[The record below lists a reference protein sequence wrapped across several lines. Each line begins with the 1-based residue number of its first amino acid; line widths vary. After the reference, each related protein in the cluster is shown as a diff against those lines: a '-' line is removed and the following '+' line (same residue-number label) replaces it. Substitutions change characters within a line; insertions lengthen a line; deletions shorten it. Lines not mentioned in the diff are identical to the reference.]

1 MMAVM
6 LGLRFV
12 RSRSGFVWPPDRSI
26 STLVSVKMEIIV
38 VLQKD
43 QRNS

>member
-26 STLVSVKMEIIV
+26 SILVFVKMFQQTRIQIYG
-38 VLQKD
+38 
-43 QRNS
+43 